1 MKSSITLNTF
11 IIFMITVFIT
21 ACQPTKKEQGSA
33 EEAKQQNEANLDR
46 DEEKDA
52 ELIVS
57 SVSNNFAEIALAKL
71 ALNKSAN
78 EDIKSMALVFEK
90 DHTKVLDELKAFA
103 SKKGIATPSVETRGA
118 EIDNNELAEL
128 QGQQFDKKWCQ
139 ALADRHERSI
149 RLFER
154 RSDKTDNMELKS
166 WIDATLYTSKE
177 HLEMLKMYQEKI
189 K

>member
-1 MKSSITLNTF
+1 MLKNGKTDKIMKSSTTLNTF
-11 IIFMITVFIT
+11 TALLFTIFIT
-21 ACQPTKKEQGSA
+21 ACQPTKKEEGSA

-71 ALNKSAN
+71 ALK
-78 EDIKSMALVFEK
+78 KY
-90 DHTKVLDELKAFA
+90 TKVLDELKAFA
-103 SKKGIATPSVETRGA
+103 SKKGIATPNVETHGA
-118 EIDNNELAEL
+118 EIDNNELSEL
-128 QGQQFDKKWCQ
+128 QGQRFDKKWCQ
-139 ALADRHERSI
+139 TLADRHERSI

-154 RSDKTDNMELKS
+154 RSDKTDDMELKS

-177 HLEMLKMYQEKI
+177 HLEMLKMYKEKI